1 MKNTTKIWL
10 AAAGALVLAG
20 CILFVWVMST
30 LQWDFAKLS
39 TAKYETNTYEIGEA
53 FHNIRVTTDTAHI
66 KFVLSDDGKCTV
78 ECYEEEKAKHS
89 VAVEG
94 DALVI
99 KINDQKEWYDYIGLF
114 FGAPSITV
122 YLPQTAYGT
131 LSIDEKTGNV
141 EVPRDFTFES
151 ADISLTTGSA
161 DFGASTSG
169 SVRIGTSTG
178 DINVEGI
185 SAGSID
191 LTVTTGA
198 VTVSGVTCRDDMR
211 VGVSTGR
218 AALTDISSGNVI
230 SGGTTGSISLR
241 NAIAAN
247 RLSIVR
253 STGNVNF
260 IGCDAAEIYVQTD
273 TGDVTGSLL
282 TDKVFI
288 TQTSTGRID
297 VPKTTTGG
305 TCEIRTITGD
315 IKIGQESSE

>member
-1 MKNTTKIWL
+1 MKNTAKIWL

-39 TAKYETNTYEIGEA
+39 TAKYETNTYEIGET
-53 FHNIRVTTDTAHI
+53 FHDIRVTTDTAHI
-66 KFVLSDDGKCTV
+66 KFALSDDGKCTV
-78 ECYEEEKAKHS
+78 ECCEEEKAKHS
-89 VAVEG
+89 VAVEA

-99 KINDQKEWYDYIGLF
+99 KVNDQKKWYDYIGF
-114 FGAPSITV
+114 FFASPSITV
-122 YLPQTAYGT
+122 YLPQTVYGA

-141 EVPRDFTFES
+141 EVPTDFTFES

-161 DFGASTSG
+161 DFGASASG

-185 SAGSID
+185 SAGSLD
-191 LTVTTGA
+191 LSVTTGA

-218 AALTDISSGNVI
+218 VSLADISCASVM

-241 NAIAAN
+241 NVIAAN

-260 IGCDAAEIYVQTD
+260 NGCDAAEIYVQTD

-315 IKIGQESSE
+315 IKIGRESSE

>member
-10 AAAGALVLAG
+10 AAAGVLVLAG
-20 CILFVWVMST
+20 CILFVGVMSMF
-30 LQWDFAKLS
+30 QWDFAKLS
-39 TAKYETNTYEIGEA
+39 TAKYETYTYEIGET
-53 FHNIRVTTDTAHI
+53 FRDIRVTTDAAHI
-66 KFVLSDDGKCTV
+66 KFALSSNNKCTV
-78 ECYEEEKAKHS
+78 ECCEEDKAKHS

-99 KINDQKEWYDYIGLF
+99 KINDQKKWYDYIGLF
-114 FGAPSITV
+114 FASPSITV

-131 LSIDEKTGNV
+131 LSIDGKTGNV
-141 EVPRDFTFES
+141 EIPKDFTFES
-151 ADISLTTGSA
+151 ADISLMTGST
-161 DFGASTSG
+161 DFGASASG
-169 SVRIGTSTG
+169 PVRMKASTG
-178 DINVEGI
+178 NINVEGI
-185 SAGSID
+185 SAGSLD
-191 LTVTTGA
+191 LSVTTGA

-218 AALTDISSGNVI
+218 VSLADISCGSVM

-241 NAIAAN
+241 NVIAAN
-247 RLSIVR
+247 RLSVVR

-260 IGCDAAEIYVQTD
+260 DGCDAAEIYVQTD

-282 TDKVFI
+282 TDKVFT

-305 TCEIRTITGD
+305 ICEIRTITGD
-315 IKIGQESSE
+315 IQIG

>member
-1 MKNTTKIWL
+1 MKNTAKIWL
-10 AAAGALVLAG
+10 MIAGVLVLAG

-30 LQWDFAKLS
+30 LQWDFEKLS
-39 TAKYETNTYEIGEA
+39 TAKYETNTYEIGET
-53 FHNIRVTTDTAHI
+53 FRDIRVTTDTAHI
-66 KFVLSDDGKCTV
+66 RFVLSDDGKCTV

-99 KINDQKEWYDYIGLF
+99 KINDQKKWYDYIGLF

-141 EVPRDFTFES
+141 EIPKDFTFES
-151 ADISLTTGSA
+151 TDVSLTTGNVS
-161 DFGASTSG
+161 FGASASET
-169 SVRIGTSTG
+169 VRIGTSTG

-185 SAGSID
+185 SAGSLD
-191 LTVTTGA
+191 LSVTTGA

-218 AALTDISSGNVI
+218 VSLADISCGSVM

-241 NAIAAN
+241 NVIAAN
-247 RLSIVR
+247 KLSIVR
-253 STGNVNF
+253 STGNVHF
-260 IGCDAAEIYVQTD
+260 DGCDAAEIYIKTD

-305 TCEIRTITGD
+305 ICEIRTITGD
-315 IKIGQESSE
+315 IQIG